1 MAEKKITKK
10 EYFAMVAEIVNGSDA
25 ENKAELM
32 EFIQKQVEALDK
44 KADKAK
50 ERAAEKRAAGDEL
63 YATVVACLTAEG
75 QTREDILAQVEG
87 EDLSVAKIGA
97 RLTQAI
103 KNGVAVKESI
113 KVEGKNKTVYKLAD

>member
-1 MAEKKITKK
+1 MDKMTKTQMFEMIK
-10 EYFAMVAEIVNGSDA
+10 ELLADNADVVEFCDA
-25 ENKAELM
+25 QIEALANKA
-32 EFIQKQVEALDK
+32 A
-44 KADKAK
+44 KAK
-50 ERAAEKRAAGDEL
+50 AKAAEKRAAGDEL

-113 KVEGKNKTVYKLAD
+113 KVEGKNKTTYKLAD

>member
-1 MAEKKITKK
+1 MEKMTKTQMFEMIKELLADNAEVV
-10 EYFAMVAEIVNGSDA
+10 EFCDA
-25 ENKAELM
+25 QIEALANKA
-32 EFIQKQVEALDK
+32 A
-44 KADKAK
+44 KAK
-50 ERAAEKRAAGDEL
+50 AKAAEKRAAGDEL
-63 YATVVACLTAEG
+63 YAAVVACLTAEG
-75 QTREDILAQVEG
+75 QTREDILGQVEG